1 MADKNE
7 YNMVDETLISCMDE
21 VVKKLCDNARKGLI
35 TEDTTAFI
43 NALAEYRKSMKKL
56 KWCSM
61 TNEELIHMDNTV
73 RFLCEAV
80 KEKLVVNGEPQLIM
94 ALAEYRKSI

>member
-1 MADKNE
+1 MTDVINE
-7 YNMVDETLISCMDE
+7 ALISCMDE
-21 VVKKLCDNARKGLI
+21 TVKKLCDNARNDYI

-61 TNEELIHMDNTV
+61 ANEQLILMDNTV
-73 RFLCEAV
+73 RYLCEKV
-80 KEKLVVNGEPQLIM
+80 KEKLIVDGETQFIM